1 MRAYPAAL
9 PGARF
14 DETRSLRLRETRNT
28 VQLGMN
34 GAKSRVIALAR
45 NANSSNSTPSMH
57 ETTARHETGFVAIE
71 WVAAVAVL
79 LLPVVLLVATLPV
92 WAERKH
98 AAAVAARE
106 AASAAVL
113 RAQVDPRAAHLVVRE
128 VAANYGID
136 ARDVRVTVR
145 PGAARGA
152 YVTVDVHIRMPA
164 IAVGGLLRAGAWTYT
179 ATQHRRLD
187 DYRSR

>member
-1 MRAYPAAL
+1 M
-9 PGARF
+9 
-14 DETRSLRLRETRNT
+14 
-28 VQLGMN
+28 
-34 GAKSRVIALAR
+34 
-45 NANSSNSTPSMH
+45 NANSSIARPSMH
-57 ETTARHETGFVAIE
+57 DVRPGNEAGFVAIE
-71 WVAAVAVL
+71 WVASIAVL

-98 AAAVAARE
+98 AAAGAARE

-113 RAQVDPRAAHLVVRE
+113 RAEVDSGAAQLVARE

-136 ARDVRVTVR
+136 SRDVTVNVR

-164 IAVGGLLRAGAWTYT
+164 IAVGGLFSAGAWTYT